1 MDDTPHPMRE
11 ATDFNDPVP
20 KGEEPKVSFPDI
32 SSSTCWKD
40 GVRAIT
46 SDSNDQV
53 PFLVRSVNRYPTAL
67 EPMKDLR
74 IRVAEPISP
83 TYRDEGDLRSN
94 PIQELI
100 GG

>member
-20 KGEEPKVSFPDI
+20 KGEEPDDSLRIF
-32 SSSTCWKD
+32 SSPARWKD
-40 GVRAIT
+40 GVRAVT